1 MKRLMR
7 NYLGQ
12 STVEYVLLLA
22 TVMFIVGLVMRSP
35 LFAEL
40 LGEDSSFFT
49 ALKERMEYSYR
60 YAHEPLN
67 GVDPA
72 GSGRDDSPY
81 ANVRSHTSYA
91 ADDGSSR
98 FAGNTTPYPGP

>member
-40 LGEDSSFFT
+40 LGEDSRFF
-49 ALKERMEYSYR
+49 ANLKKRMEHSYR
-60 YAHEPLN
+60 YTHIPIDR
-67 GVDPA
+67 VIPDD
-72 GSGRDDSPY
+72 SGRDDSPY
-81 ANVRSHTSYA
+81 GNVRSHTSYA